1 MHIVP
6 IDGKNRLEVNTFLIA
21 HWFSTTMAVR
31 GQLFDMTQFDGCLAV
46 EGGEIVGLITWRQD
60 GDALEIMSLDSVRE
74 NRGVG
79 TALLEAAVRK
89 ARALDCSRVVL
100 ITTNDNLRALRFYE
114 NRGFAIK
121 EVYPN
126 AVAAARRLKPE
137 IPLQSDDG
145 LPIRDEIELEMR
157 LQTGN
162 SPVA

>member
-6 IDGKNRLEVNTFLIA
+6 IDGKNRPGVNTFLIA

-31 GQLFDMTQFDGCLAV
+31 GQLFDMTQFDGCLAI

-100 ITTNDNLRALRFYE
+100 ITTNDNLRALRFYQR
-114 NRGFAIK
+114 RGYDLSAL
-121 EVYPN
+121 YLN
-126 AVAAARRLKPE
+126 AADRARRLKPE
-137 IPLQSDDG
+137 IPRISAEG
-145 LPIRDEIELEMR
+145 IPIRHELE
-157 LQTGN
+157 LEKEL
-162 SPVA
+162 